1 MNTKIV
7 GILVLIVALAGG
19 WYFFSSPDPKAPEG
33 EVPATSISGTSVV
46 PVGTYTVE
54 ASQST
59 FTWSAKKPLIEGYI
73 DSGTISVTTG
83 AITVGTTTANGS
95 FTIDMNTLRVGLT
108 AKKPGKE
115 GALEKHLKSDDF
127 FDVAKYPTATFLIKQ
142 VGETASS
149 STEFIYTIRGD
160 LTMKG
165 KTNEISF
172 PAEIYFKD
180 GMLHAKAS
188 FEIDRTKWGLTY
200 GSGNFFQ
207 NLGDKMIDD
216 MVALSFHVLATPLEA
231 ATNGATDVFF

>member
-54 ASQST
+54 A
-59 FTWSAKKPLIEGYI
+59 
-73 DSGTISVTTG
+73 
-83 AITVGTTTANGS
+83 TTANGS

-127 FDVAKYPTATFLIKQ
+127 FDVAKYPTATFSIKE
-142 VGETASS
+142 VVPGPDSPTTFVYS
-149 STEFIYTIRGD
+149 IRGD

-165 KTNEISF
+165 RTNEISF
-172 PAEIYFKD
+172 PAHIFLKEEA
-180 GMLHAKAS
+180 LHAEAA
-188 FEIDRTKWGLTY
+188 FEIDRTKWDLSY

-207 NLGDKMIDD
+207 NLGDNLIDD
-216 MVALSFHVLATPLEA
+216 MVALSFEIVA
-231 ATNGATDVFF
+231 APTKKQTHLSYVEKEKDTDRRHPYR